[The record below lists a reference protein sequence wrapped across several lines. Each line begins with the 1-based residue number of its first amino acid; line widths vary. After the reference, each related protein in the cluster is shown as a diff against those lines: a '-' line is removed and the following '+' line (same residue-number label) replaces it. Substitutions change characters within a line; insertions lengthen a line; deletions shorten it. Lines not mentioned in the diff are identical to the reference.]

1 MRVCTLLIALLP
13 VVMILATASA
23 DSVDD
28 VLAKVKQALA
38 KRQTDEALKLA
49 DQAVEADAKN
59 PRAYLLRG
67 AVHEAL
73 QNHDKAIAD
82 FSQAIKLDA
91 KLAEAYQRRGC
102 EHFKAG
108 RFAESL
114 ADFDKF
120 LEMQPDAKPGHWQ
133 RGITCYYAG
142 KFDEGRK
149 QFEGYEKVDTN
160 DVENAVWHFLCAARA
175 DGVDKARAGILKIG
189 NDRRVPMMQVYAL
202 FSGKLK
208 PEDVMTSVKEGNPP
222 EEQGNQRLFYAHLY
236 LGLYYDVLGDKKT
249 ALEHLTKAADDY
261 KIGHYMWD
269 VARVHRD
276 VLRKELK
283 K

>member
-1 MRVCTLLIALLP
+1 MRLCVCVLVVLP
-13 VVMILATASA
+13 VVLSFAAARADSA
-23 DSVDD
+23 DD
-28 VLAKVKQALA
+28 LLKKVQDALA
-38 KRQTDEALKLA
+38 RKQIDEALKLA
-49 DQAVEADAKN
+49 DQAVAADGKKPA
-59 PRAYLLRG
+59 AFLLRG
-67 AVHEAL
+67 AIHEAR
-73 QNHDKAIAD
+73 QQHDKAIAD
-82 FSQAIKLDA
+82 FDQALKLDG

-108 RFAESL
+108 HFAESL

-120 LEMQPDAKPGHWQ
+120 LDLRPDARPGHWQ

-142 KFDEGRK
+142 KFDDGRK

-202 FSGKLK
+202 FAGKIK
-208 PEDVMTSVKEGNPP
+208 PEAVLASVEEGSPAEADLNA
-222 EEQGNQRLFYAHLY
+222 RRFYAHLY
-236 LGLYYDVLGDKKT
+236 LGLYHDVLGDKKK
-249 ALEHLTKAADDY
+249 ALEHMTKAADDH

-276 VLRKELK
+276 VLRKDDK